1 MRKLTKLLLVLFVCA
16 GYLYPP
22 EVRAQETIVVK
33 SGSLTSRGILGEHR
47 YSISADNF
55 AASGY
60 WDGGYVQ
67 LQCTECDVGR
77 RLKGYSSFTGESSNA
92 SVLINGVSYTNTPIL
107 WSYKFYIAPIAI
119 PNNLAEDFV
128 ITTPFVMTGDFT
140 ASERRLIGQSPVPV
154 EIPFFKAKL
163 TGRGMATY
171 RFRFRG
177 YLPLHGGRPHFT
189 YVDVT
194 YNFSRDAAGKDADTV
209 RPSIVPSMKSG
220 ASVPKAEKPQE

>member
-1 MRKLTKLLLVLFVCA
+1 MRKLAKLLLILIACA
-16 GYLYPP
+16 GYLNPP
-22 EVRAQETIVVK
+22 EVRAQETIIVK

-55 AASGY
+55 ATGGY
-60 WDGGYVQ
+60 WDGGYVELECQ
-67 LQCTECDVGR
+67 ECDVGR
-77 RLKGYSSFTGESSNA
+77 RLKGFSRFTGELA
-92 SVLINGVSYTNTPIL
+92 HGSVLINGVSYPDVPIL
-107 WSYKFYIAPIAI
+107 WSYKFFVAPFAI
-119 PNNLAEDFV
+119 PNDIAEDFV
-128 ITTPFVMTGDFT
+128 ITTPFVMNGEYT

-177 YLPLHGGRPHFT
+177 YLPLHGGRPHVS

-194 YNFSRDAAGKDADTV
+194 YDFSRDAAGKDADTL
-209 RPSIVPSMKSG
+209 RPAVAPSMKRG
-220 ASVPKAEKPQE
+220 AVTPKAEKPQN

>member
-1 MRKLTKLLLVLFVCA
+1 MRKLATLLLILSACA
-16 GYLYPP
+16 CYLNPS

-47 YSISADNF
+47 YSISAENF
-55 AASGY
+55 ATSGY

-77 RLKGYSSFTGESSNA
+77 RLKGYSSFTGELPNA
-92 SVLINGVSYTNTPIL
+92 SILINGVSYSNVPIL
-107 WSYKFYIAPIAI
+107 WTYKFFIAPIAI

-128 ITTPFVMTGDFT
+128 ITTPFVMTGDYT
-140 ASERRLIGQSPVPV
+140 ASERRLIAQSPVPV
-154 EIPFFKAKL
+154 EIPFYKAKL

-194 YNFSRDAAGKDADTV
+194 YNFSPVAAGKNADTV
-209 RPSIVPSMKSG
+209 RPSVVSNMKS
-220 ASVPKAEKPQE
+220 SVSTPKAEKPQN

>member
-1 MRKLTKLLLVLFVCA
+1 MPKLAKLLLVLFACA

-22 EVRAQETIVVK
+22 EVRAQETIVIK

-55 AASGY
+55 AAGGY

-77 RLKGYSSFTGESSNA
+77 RLKGYSNFTGEVSNA
-92 SVLINGVSYTNTPIL
+92 SVLINGVSYSNVPIL

-119 PNNLAEDFV
+119 PKNLAQDFV
-128 ITTPFVMTGDFT
+128 IKTPFVMTGNFT
-140 ASERRLIGQSPVPV
+140 ASERRLIGDWPTPIEV
-154 EIPFFKAKL
+154 PFFKAKL
-163 TGRGMATY
+163 TGRGTATY
-171 RFRFRG
+171 RFSFRG

-194 YNFSRDAAGKDADTV
+194 YDFSRDAAGKNADAV
-209 RPSIVPSMKSG
+209 SPSVVSGMKSG
-220 ASVPKAEKPQE
+220 VSAPKGEKPQN